1 MTNSNTELWVLEW
14 FCLIFLKSNNKVLD
28 IGDASRGVVNPSHL
42 VPTRP

>member
-1 MTNSNTELWVLEW
+1 MMVLA
-14 FCLIFLKSNNKVLD
+14 